1 MDFEING
8 YRMHYELYGD
18 PSGEP
23 LLWLHGWSGSGQD
36 WKYIFKGSPSG
47 FRLIGPD
54 IRGNGASTGFEGT
67 HSFHQ
72 SARDMFVLL
81 DHLGIPKVKA
91 IGLSGGGIILLHMAT
106 QQPDRIEA
114 MVVVSAP
121 PYFPEQARA
130 IQRQFSFDLLSETE
144 KTAMRER
151 SKGGQKQ
158 IDWLM
163 AQTRLMANTKDDV
176 NFTPPV
182 LGTITART
190 LIVFG
195 DADPLYPVRLAFELR
210 ESIVHAA
217 LWIVPN
223 GGHGPVF
230 GSNANLFTEIANEF
244 LSATGPKKNLI

>member
-1 MDFEING
+1 MDFAVSG
-8 YRMHYELYGD
+8 YRLHYELHGD
-18 PSGEP
+18 PTGEP

-36 WKYIFKGSPSG
+36 WKYIFTKGPSAG

-67 HSFHQ
+67 HSFQQ
-72 SARDMFVLL
+72 SARDMLELL
-81 DHLGIPKVKA
+81 DHLGIRRVKA
-91 IGLSGGGIILLHMAT
+91 IGLSGGGITLLHMAT
-106 QQPDRIEA
+106 QRPDQIEA
-114 MVVVSAP
+114 MVVISAP
-121 PYFPEQARA
+121 PHFPEQAWV
-130 IQRQFSFDLLSETE
+130 IQRQFSLDLLSETE

-163 AQTRLMANTKDDV
+163 AQTRLMADTYDDV
-176 NFTPPV
+176 NFTPAV
-182 LGTITART
+182 LAMITART

-210 ESIVHAA
+210 ESIPRSA

-223 GGHGPVF
+223 GSHGPVF
-230 GSNANLFTEIANEF
+230 GSNANAFTETATEF
-244 LSATGPKKNLI
+244 LRGDWPKAL

>member
-1 MDFEING
+1 
-8 YRMHYELYGD
+8 
-18 PSGEP
+18 
-23 LLWLHGWSGSGQD
+23 
-36 WKYIFKGSPSG
+36 
-47 FRLIGPD
+47 
-54 IRGNGASTGFEGT
+54 
-67 HSFHQ
+67 
-72 SARDMFVLL
+72 
-81 DHLGIPKVKA
+81 
-91 IGLSGGGIILLHMAT
+91 MAT

-114 MVVVSAP
+114 MVVISAP

-151 SKGGQKQ
+151 SKGGQEQ

-163 AQTRLMANTKDDV
+163 AQTRLMADAYDDV

-182 LGTITART
+182 LGTISART

-195 DADPLYPVRLAFELR
+195 DNDPLYPLRLALELN
-210 ESIVHAA
+210 ESIPRAA

-230 GSNANLFTEIANEF
+230 GSNAPRFTEIVNEF
-244 LSATGPKKNLI
+244 LRGDWPAT

>member
-1 MDFEING
+1 MDFEVNG

-36 WKYIFKGSPSG
+36 WKYIFREGPPGG
-47 FRLIGPD
+47 FCVIGPD
-54 IRGNGASTGFEGT
+54 IRGNGASTGFDGT
-67 HSFHQ
+67 HSFRQ
-72 SARDMFVLL
+72 SARDMFDLL
-81 DHLGIPKVKA
+81 DHLGIQRVKA
-91 IGLSGGGIILLHMAT
+91 IGLSGGGITLLHMAI
-106 QQPDRIEA
+106 QRPDQIEA
-114 MVVVSAP
+114 MVVISAP
-121 PYFPEQARA
+121 PYFPQQAQA
-130 IQRQFSFDLLSETE
+130 IQRQFSFDSLSETE

-163 AQTRLMANTKDDV
+163 AQTQRMANTYDDV
-176 NFTPPV
+176 NFTPPL

-195 DADPLYPVRLAFELR
+195 DTDPLYPVRLAFELR
-210 ESIVHAA
+210 ELIPRSA

-230 GSNANLFTEIANEF
+230 GSNANRFSEIASEF
-244 LSATGPKKNLI
+244 VRGDPTTKG